1 MSDDEPRK
9 YEKIH
14 FIDNPDYHLGVELEA
29 KFIQTPSGLDA
40 WGHDVIFEFTGD
52 DDFWLYVDGELVLDL
67 GGIHSA
73 VGGKVNFKTGKVEI
87 NGTQIG
93 TLKSVFEN
101 NFITRYKASH
111 NNANPS
117 EDEINEYLDEYFG
130 KDKNGEYENIFKDYT
145 EHKMKIFYM
154 DKNDVIENWTLREC
168 YNKDYYMED
177 QGFRTLNDGTTEQV
191 FYFYYVNGTDN
202 GENSEMR
209 VVESQ
214 NTTTELFNQLQLPIL
229 KKDYLGVFDQ
239 NYNIAIEAQA
249 VTLNPSESPAVSVQK
264 AKFN

>member
-1 MSDDEPRK
+1 MTQKNGNVKRALRSRK
-9 YEKIH
+9 RQIITLAFLA
-14 FIDNPDYHLGVELEA
+14 FIVYVLLL
-29 KFIQTPSGLDA
+29 SG
-40 WGHDVIFEFTGD
+40 IFSYFHSED
-52 DDFWLYVDGELVLDL
+52 LVTN
-67 GGIHSA
+67 
-73 VGGKVNFKTGKVEI
+73 K
-87 NGTQIG
+87 
-93 TLKSVFEN
+93 
-101 NFITRYKASH
+101 YKAQNTAVRLLEPEWDLVGINKAKASEPGMIIPKNPYAKNEGQNSLYIRLKMTVSLGRFDSSGRYPEYAADF
-111 NNANPS
+111 NNDKRRLNSILNAL
-117 EDEINEYLDEYFG
+117 EIKNENTTSKLFVWD
-130 KDKNGEYENIFKDYT
+130 N
-145 EHKMKIFYM
+145 
-154 DKNDVIENWTLREC
+154 KNDVIENWTLREC